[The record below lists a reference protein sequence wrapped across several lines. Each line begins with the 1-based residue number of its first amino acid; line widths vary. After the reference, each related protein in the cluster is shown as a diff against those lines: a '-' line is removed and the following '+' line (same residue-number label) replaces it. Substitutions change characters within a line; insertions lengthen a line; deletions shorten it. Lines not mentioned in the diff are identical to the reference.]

1 MKFTVFR
8 AKKDNSGFTY
18 QTLEFNTLRNNVV
31 QNSCDELIS
40 EYREVFLAL
49 EKPEVWYKYKSL
61 YQVCAGTEY
70 YRNKAGERV
79 FRAYNGVS
87 TLLIEGLNGPMEI
100 EKAKKQASVMP
111 QVLAAF
117 AGADGHSVVVLTRS
131 TLPEGKLPRT
141 ESDALA
147 FCTHA
152 YVLSV
157 QCLQPALEFE
167 ITIKE
172 PALDDAFLITHDDNP
187 YFNDHVI
194 PFIFE
199 QPTQASLKGL
209 NRNVPSGKG
218 MGRLQPGNE
227 TCFTMGMV
235 FNAAYSRAWDELRGI
250 TDLSDLQLI
259 VRTAE
264 LCVAVGLPEEESV
277 MRLGMHFRNVNSNE
291 LRGLVRNIYC
301 KEDDEPVGMT
311 AVMTKHQIVAH
322 RLREFMERRYEIRFN
337 EVLQMTEFRERR
349 SLSFLFRELNRREL
363 NTIHHEALLEGIEP
377 TFGEVDELVHSTL
390 VKTYNPIEHYLNNL
404 PKWDGKDHIGMMANR
419 VTTDNPHWQ
428 RLFRQWFLSMV
439 AHWLNGNEQH
449 ANSTAP
455 ILIGQQGFRKSTF
468 CRQLLPPELQM
479 FYTDSID
486 FRSTTEAERM
496 LSRFLLV
503 NIDEFDQLSDKQF
516 AYVKHLFQKPA
527 TNIRRMYS
535 EAIGTQRRYAS
546 FIGTTNC
553 DEVLRDPTGNR
564 RYLCVMVTEPIRTD
578 SAVNYDQLYAQAVNL
593 INNGTRYWLNDEDEA
608 LIRATNNRFEV
619 QQPLEQLFL
628 AIFQHADKA
637 EEVDAKWLR
646 STEIM
651 EELSTLPAFNR
662 RTDNNLYKLGRILT
676 KLNIVK
682 RRHPNGT
689 QYLVK
694 KR

>member
-1 MKFTVFR
+1 M
-8 AKKDNSGFTY
+8 TY
-18 QTLEFNTLRNNVV
+18 QSLEFNTLRNNIV
-31 QNSCDELIS
+31 QSSCDDLIR
-40 EYREVFLAL
+40 EYREVFFAL
-49 EKPEVWYKYKSL
+49 EKPEAWYKYKSIPR
-61 YQVCAGTEY
+61 VCAGTEY

-79 FRAYNGVS
+79 FRAYNGVA
-87 TLLIEGLNGPMEI
+87 TLKIEGLNGPMEI

-131 TLPEGKLPRT
+131 TLPDGKLPRT
-141 ESDALA
+141 ENDALA

-172 PALDDAFLITHDDNP
+172 PALDDTFLMTHDDHP

-199 QPTQASLKGL
+199 QPTQASLQGL
-209 NRNVPSGKG
+209 SRNVPSAKG
-218 MGRLQPGNE
+218 MARLQPGNG
-227 TCFTMGMV
+227 TCFTLGMV
-235 FNAAYSRAWDELRGI
+235 FNAAYSRAWGELRGT
-250 TDLSDLQLI
+250 TDFNDLQLI
-259 VRTAE
+259 VRTTE
-264 LCVAVGLPEEESV
+264 LCAAVGLPEEEAV
-277 MRLGMHFRNVNSNE
+277 MRLEMHFKDVNINE
-291 LRGLVRNIYC
+291 LRGLVRNIYG
-301 KEDDEPVGMT
+301 KEDTEPVGMT
-311 AVMTKHQIVAH
+311 AVMPKHQIVAH

-349 SLSFLFRELNRREL
+349 SLRFLFRELNRREL

-390 VKTYNPIEHYLNNL
+390 VKSYNPIEHYLNNL
-404 PKWDGKDHIGMMANR
+404 PKWDGKDHIGMMADR
-419 VTTDNPHWQ
+419 VTTDNPHWE

-486 FRSTTEAERM
+486 FRSNTEAERM

-503 NIDEFDQLSDKQF
+503 NIDEFDQLNDKQF

-578 SAVNYDQLYAQAVNL
+578 SAINYDQLYAQAVNL
-593 INNGTRYWLNDEDEA
+593 INNGTRYWLNDEDET

-628 AIFQHADKA
+628 TIFQYTDTA
-637 EEVDAKWLR
+637 EEDTAQWLR

-682 RRHPNGT
+682 RRHNNGT

>member
-1 MKFTVFR
+1 MKFTLFR
-8 AKKDNSGFTY
+8 TKKNNSGFTY
-18 QTLEFNTLRNNVV
+18 QALEFNALINNVM
-31 QNSCDELIS
+31 QNSCDELIG
-40 EYREVFLAL
+40 EYREIFLAL
-49 EKPEVWYKYKSL
+49 EKPEAWYRYKSIPH
-61 YQVCAGTEY
+61 VCAGTEY

-79 FRAYNGVS
+79 FRACNGVT
-87 TLLIEGLNGPMEI
+87 TLTIEGLNGPMEI

-117 AGADGHSVVVLTRS
+117 AGADEHSVVVLTRS
-131 TLPEGKLPRT
+131 TLPEGKLPRA
-141 ESDALA
+141 EEDALA

-157 QCLQPALEFE
+157 QCLQPALEFD
-167 ITIKE
+167 ISLKE
-172 PALDDAFLITHDDNP
+172 PALDDAFLMTHDDNP

-194 PFIFE
+194 PFVFE

-218 MGRLQPGNE
+218 MARLQPGNE

-235 FNAAYSRAWDELRGI
+235 FNAAYSRALDELHGTTAI
-250 TDLSDLQLI
+250 NDLQLI

-264 LCVAVGLPEEESV
+264 LCTAVGLPEEETV
-277 MRLGMHFRNVNSNE
+277 MRLEMHFRDVNVSE
-291 LRGLVRNIYC
+291 LRGLVRNIYL
-301 KEDDEPVGMT
+301 KEDGEPVGMT

-349 SLSFLFRELNRREL
+349 SLRFLFRELNRREL

-377 TFGEVDELVHSTL
+377 TFGEVEELVHSTR
-390 VKTYNPIEHYLNNL
+390 VKNYNPIEHYLNNL
-404 PKWDGKDHIGMMANR
+404 PKWDGKDYIGMMASR
-419 VTTDNPHWQ
+419 VTTDNQHWQ

-486 FRSTTEAERM
+486 FRSSTEAERM

-516 AYVKHLFQKPA
+516 AFVKHLFQKPA

-578 SAVNYDQLYAQAVNL
+578 TAINYDQLYAQAVSL
-593 INNGTRYWLNDEDEA
+593 INNGTRYWINDEDEA
-608 LIRATNNRFEV
+608 LIRETNKRFEV
-619 QQPLEQLFL
+619 QQPLEQLFFT
-628 AIFQHADKA
+628 IFQHADNEDDDSA
-637 EEVDAKWLR
+637 QWLR

-651 EELSTLPAFNR
+651 EALSTLPAFNR
-662 RTDNNLYKLGRILT
+662 LTDNSLYKLGHILT

-682 RRHPNGT
+682 RRHTSGT

-694 KR
+694 KK